1 MAAIRQ
7 CALVLVLAAG
17 VGCASQK
24 GSSSSSS
31 RAGPARWTGAFKPEG
46 GSAVIGSELTRA
58 RSTGYGTITLTPVSD
73 QQGRVKVD
81 MSVTTSVVSAQV
93 AWALFEGPCGAPTP
107 PVIAVNQFPTI
118 EVGNNGSGL
127 VRAELPMTL
136 DTRATYHANVYW
148 TGRATDV
155 TNVMLCA
162 KVAFSGN

>member
-7 CALVLVLAAG
+7 CALLLMLAAG
-17 VGCASQK
+17 VGCASHT
-24 GSSSSSS
+24 SSSSS
-31 RAGPARWTGAFKPEG
+31 RTGPARWTGAFKPEG
-46 GSAVIGSELTRA
+46 GSAVIGSELSRA
-58 RSTGYGTITLTPVSD
+58 RATGYGTITLTPVSD

-81 MSVTTSVVSAQV
+81 MSVTTSVTSTQV

-127 VRAELPMTL
+127 VRTELPMTL

-155 TNVMLCA
+155 TNVMMCA
-162 KVAFSGN
+162 KLAFTN

>member
-1 MAAIRQ
+1 MAAIQQ
-7 CALVLVLAAG
+7 CALVLVLAVG
-17 VGCASQK
+17 VGCASHK
-24 GSSSSSS
+24 SGGS
-31 RAGPARWTGAFKPEG
+31 RGPGPARWTGAFKPEG
-46 GSAVIGSELTRA
+46 GSAVIGSELSRA

-81 MSVTTSVVSAQV
+81 LSVTTSVTSTQV

-155 TNVMLCA
+155 TNVMMCA
-162 KVAFSGN
+162 KLAFSN